1 MNLIICEDDRRF
13 RENINKVVNREI
25 IINDYNVKISLVTDK
40 EEEIL
45 NYVKNHLYD
54 ENIYFLD
61 IELNTKN
68 EGIDLAKKIREYDKR
83 GYIVFITSHEELAI
97 LTYKYKLAAFD
108 YIVKSTFENLKKDI
122 GQVLKNILSEENE
135 VNEEKYLRIDNGSN
149 VIKIKYEE
157 ILFIET
163 IGNHRI
169 RINGLNDIFEFYG
182 SLKDLEEKLPSYY
195 IRIHK
200 SYIVNQNNI
209 KRINKRLHEIEMI
222 NGSVCYYS
230 RSYYGELRKYVGN
243 II

>member
-68 EGIDLAKKIREYDKR
+68 EGIDLARKIREYDKR

-108 YIVKSTFENLKKDI
+108 YIVKSTFENLKKRYRTSF
-122 GQVLKNILSEENE
+122 K
-135 VNEEKYLRIDNGSN
+135 K
-149 VIKIKYEE
+149 
-157 ILFIET
+157 
-163 IGNHRI
+163 H
-169 RINGLNDIFEFYG
+169 
-182 SLKDLEEKLPSYY
+182 
-195 IRIHK
+195 
-200 SYIVNQNNI
+200 
-209 KRINKRLHEIEMI
+209 
-222 NGSVCYYS
+222 
-230 RSYYGELRKYVGN
+230 